1 MKIRAELIPRR
12 GRFNKFQTWLYLF
25 IHLSVCLLI
34 RPLCLLICPSVCS
47 FVCLFIHSFV
57 MSAFSRLSVYSFVCL
72 SIRPFVCLIIRF
84 FVSIQSVCSRTQ
96 KRTQDFEVCQLS
108 FKTFYISF
116 LFVREKNKNN
126 CSCNSTLKMSL
137 FVLFCNHHIA
147 ISLRANLL

>member
-1 MKIRAELIPRR
+1 M
-12 GRFNKFQTWLYLF
+12 
-25 IHLSVCLLI
+25 SVCLLI

-84 FVSIQSVCSRTQ
+84 FCQHSVSQSVQVHRSARRTL
-96 KRTQDFEVCQLS
+96 RSV
-108 FKTFYISF
+108 SF
-116 LFVREKNKNN
+116 LSKLFIFHFCLLEKKNKNN

-147 ISLRANLL
+147 ISLRANLLYSNYKCKVFI

>member
-84 FVSIQSVCSRTQ
+84 FCQHSVSQSVQVHRSARRTL
-96 KRTQDFEVCQLS
+96 RSV
-108 FKTFYISF
+108 SF
-116 LFVREKNKNN
+116 LSKLFIFHFCLLEKK
-126 CSCNSTLKMSL
+126 TKTI
-137 FVLFCNHHIA
+137 VVVIQH
-147 ISLRANLL
+147 